1 MNRLLA
7 IDYGQKR
14 VGIAW
19 TDMLGL
25 SAYPQ
30 PFLPNNDQLMPSL
43 KQMIQTSSVGKVI
56 LGLPLTLR
64 GTDSKMTL
72 EVRAFGSRLEQ
83 YISVPVIFYEE
94 GLTSDNA
101 NTFLIQANV
110 SRQKR
115 KTLVDSIA
123 AAILL
128 ESFLKEHQS

>member
-1 MNRLLA
+1 
-7 IDYGQKR
+7 
-14 VGIAW
+14 
-19 TDMLGL
+19 
-25 SAYPQ
+25 
-30 PFLPNNDQLMPSL
+30 
-43 KQMIQTSSVGKVI
+43 
-56 LGLPLTLR
+56 
-64 GTDSKMTL
+64 MTL

-128 ESFLKEHQS
+128 ESFLKEHQSWSGFLELF